1 MMRIILSHKKCQ
13 RRKGYVVKK
22 IQNLVNVVCEQPL
35 GRQNTIFLLQ
45 NYLFTYFLYF
55 SVPPKIED
63 SQSSSD
69 KVRTEGSDV
78 TLQCHATGSPKPT
91 VTWKR
96 ENGTPINID
105 KANNISGKN

>member
-1 MMRIILSHKKCQ
+1 MC
-13 RRKGYVVKK
+13 
-22 IQNLVNVVCEQPL
+22 
-35 GRQNTIFLLQ
+35 F
-45 NYLFTYFLYF
+45 FA
-55 SVPPKIED
+55 VPPKIED

-105 KANNISGKN
+105 KANNISGKHNSPFSYGVLVMKFRLCSFFFRKSKLVRF

>member
-1 MMRIILSHKKCQ
+1 M
-13 RRKGYVVKK
+13 
-22 IQNLVNVVCEQPL
+22 
-35 GRQNTIFLLQ
+35 
-45 NYLFTYFLYF
+45 
-55 SVPPKIED
+55 PPKIED

-105 KANNISGKN
+105 KANNISGKHKYQFGYRVFLLQFRLCSFFFLNSKLVKF

>member
-1 MMRIILSHKKCQ
+1 MRGVK
-13 RRKGYVVKK
+13 KK
-22 IQNLVNVVCEQPL
+22 IQNLVNVFCEL
-35 GRQNTIFLLQ
+35 GRQNTISLLQ
-45 NYLFTYFLYF
+45 IIYIPTYFLFF

-105 KANNISGKN
+105 KANNISGKH